1 MDQLNS
7 IISKAN
13 FFSPKCKSIA
23 LFLHFL
29 LHPTN
34 YYHSCLKSPI
44 FGCKELSTNI
54 SMKRLKKLG
63 KYAGRLLLTL
73 LALLLLIVLL
83 IQLPPV
89 QSFLTQRTS
98 TYLKNKLQTEVR
110 IAAIR
115 LRLPRSLVLKGVYL
129 EDQRQD
135 TLLNVSELALHFR
148 LNKLL
153 SKQVQLNRLT
163 LKGGTLNLY
172 ADETGFSNYAFIG
185 EAFGGPADSTAATA
199 EETKPTSSAWT
210 ITANP
215 GKVDLQN
222 IRLNYA
228 DDPRQLSFGLD
239 LERLALAI
247 RSMDLQN
254 NHYQLESLQMAGC
267 RVSFAS
273 RSPDTSATAESTPVD
288 YQIAVGSIDI
298 ERSGLNLQ
306 LTGRQMKV
314 SLDKLQG
321 KELGFSLLDGIID
334 VRAPQLYVEQGAF
347 QYDLVGTEPSP
358 AGFDPN
364 HFDFRKIGAEMGDIT
379 YRDGILGADVRLL
392 TAQNKEE
399 FTLENLRGKI
409 YYALDSIRLEALE
422 LLAGASMFNTKQTY
436 IHFGEGGTSS
446 PAETWRVLSSW
457 DIQRLHTAD
466 MLYWYPDLKKL
477 PYFSSG
483 KRVLKS
489 QGEITG
495 SLADLKI
502 VKLILQD
509 RDISADL
516 RGRIAHVTDPDRMKL
531 DLDISR
537 LGSTREGIRA
547 WLPAGALPAYI
558 QLPDRSDLRGSIRG
572 GLEELQVRLQAETR
586 RGPVPAASH
595 LASRIK
601 LRHVTDLDR
610 LQFDVQLDS
619 FYITRPD
626 LLAYLPPDLLP
637 ETVRLP
643 ESFSLQGMALGRLAT
658 FVTDLNLVTFRR
670 RQSTTLQLTGRVDS
684 LTLADQPTVG
694 LAFTLNGMNRSELEA
709 WLPDDLLPT
718 PMQAPDFTRLNGH
731 FEGRPDSLEAE
742 LNFGADV
749 AGGRIAGSWIES
761 KRYRL
766 DIDLASIRPDR
777 LYPEGYLDSILGFSM
792 APLGLVLRANG
803 SGFDSSPE
811 TRGDWQLNIYKQGMV
826 KDSGLVL
833 KAGILQ
839 QVIRA
844 DVRSSLSGLDLV
856 AGLSSDYSGQR
867 PQTDLSFQLR
877 QLDLQQLKVSD
888 IPVRLSGVIEAAFRG
903 ASVDTLSGRLL
914 ADDWSILYDS
924 TQQVI
929 DSLLFTA
936 EMDNG
941 ANDLRITSDLLNARF
956 AGFFRTPRVFTALQ
970 QQLMRYW
977 DAEAIDTLVGRTED
991 RLAFNLEIKRP
1002 EIFTMGFVPGLLA
1015 LAPASFDL
1023 EYDNREATIEMA
1035 LNAPHVQWREI
1046 RLDSI
1051 EFSSSFQ
1058 RDQFEYELV
1067 LRNADIQRAARV
1079 PAMRW
1084 EGSYAGDRLA
1094 AAFIALDDREQDRFV
1109 VKTNVQRLDTSTYRL
1124 TLEPRQLLDYQWW
1137 QMSAGNELVLRDE
1150 QVSVNDWRLFREKE
1164 MIELA
1169 EVGRDRLRV
1178 LFRHFDLD
1186 LVANVLDQQNPYLG
1200 GIINGNISIANPMS
1214 QPTVAARLTVDSLHF
1229 FDARLGNLALN
1240 GGLDQE
1246 KVNME
1251 AVLVGSGHDLKLV
1264 GNYRLKAERDAMDFQ
1279 LDLTSANLTALE
1291 PLAFGYLEE
1300 VEGTLSGG
1308 LHITGVPEKIG
1319 VEGSVHFDST
1329 NFHVGLL
1336 NTRLRIGSQSIVF
1349 DDRGVAFQDLEI
1361 FDAQNKR
1368 GVLKGRLLT
1377 DDYRSFDLRT
1387 DLLAENF
1394 AVLNTTSADN
1404 DLYYGKLVVDAEAR
1418 IRGRLEEPDIEL
1430 FARPRKGSSLTY
1442 VYREGTPQVDSY
1454 QGIVEFVSPEDSTGY
1469 VFASQQLMEG
1479 SRELNMKVSVKLEVT
1494 DNLAV
1499 KVITNPLTNDYF
1511 EGKAKGNLNYTQ
1523 FPDGRMEL
1531 TGLLEMVEGNYLF
1544 TYQEVVRRTFRVQPG
1559 GTIRWTGDPVSPEL
1573 NITVLYEVE
1582 TSPYPL
1588 LTQEYEN
1595 VENLNVKRKETF
1607 RVELSISGTP
1617 SNTDIST
1624 SLVYPEITANSN
1636 SAEIQNSVQRV
1647 NRDPSQQNT
1656 QAFALILFNGFIG
1669 ASAGGQSDFQV
1680 SDLEL
1685 ESNIGNLITKQLN
1698 NLANRYINFVELD
1711 IDLENYEK
1719 NTEASGER
1727 RADFRVSLRKQFL
1740 NDRLSIS
1747 LDGVASAQ
1755 TDQQS
1760 TNTTYFLDNLTF
1772 EYDLTPDGRFRI
1784 KVYNRRDYDD
1794 IIGGTSLKVGGALV
1808 FSRDFNE
1815 FRLFEKK

>member
-1 MDQLNS
+1 MR
-7 IISKAN
+7 
-13 FFSPKCKSIA
+13 
-23 LFLHFL
+23 
-29 LHPTN
+29 
-34 YYHSCLKSPI
+34 
-44 FGCKELSTNI
+44 
-54 SMKRLKKLG
+54 RLKKLG
-63 KYAGRLLLTL
+63 KYAGRLLLAL

-98 TYLKNKLQTEVR
+98 DYLKNKLRTEVR

-115 LRLPRSLVLKGVYL
+115 LRLPKSLVLKGVYL

-135 TLLNVSELALHFR
+135 TLLHVSELALHFR

-153 SKQVQLNRLT
+153 KKRIQLNRLT
-163 LKGGTLNLY
+163 LKGGTLDLY

-185 EAFGGPADSTAATA
+185 EAFGGASDSTATTVG
-199 EETKPTSSAWT
+199 EEKSTSSGWT
-210 ITANP
+210 FTANP
-215 GKVDLQN
+215 GNVNLQN
-222 IRLNYA
+222 IHINYT
-228 DDPRQLSFGLD
+228 DDPGQMAFGLN
-239 LERLALAI
+239 LEQLALAI
-247 RSMDLQN
+247 RSMDLRN
-254 NHYQLESLQMAGC
+254 NNYQIESLQMAGC
-267 RVSFAS
+267 RVDFAS

-306 LTGRQMKV
+306 LSGRQMEV
-314 SLDKLQG
+314 DLGKLQG
-321 KELGFSLLDGIID
+321 NELDFSLLAGQIG
-334 VRAPQLYVEQGAF
+334 VRLPHLYVEQGGF
-347 QYDLVGTEPSP
+347 RYDREGTQP
-358 AGFDPN
+358 APGGFDPN
-364 HFDFRKIGAEMGDIT
+364 HFDFRNIGMEIGDIV
-379 YRDGILGADVRLL
+379 YQDKGFGADVRLL

-399 FTLENLRGKI
+399 FTLENLRTKLH
-409 YYALDSIRLEALE
+409 YTPDSIRLEALE
-422 LLAGASMFNTKQTY
+422 LLAGTSILQTGKSY
-436 IHFGEGGTSS
+436 IHFGQGGTSS
-446 PAETWRVLSSW
+446 QPETWQIASSW
-457 DIQRLHTAD
+457 NIQRLNTAD
-466 MLYWYPDLKKL
+466 ILYWYPDLKKL
-477 PYFSSG
+477 PYFSGG

-489 QGEITG
+489 QGDITG

-502 VKLILQD
+502 TKFTLQD
-509 RDISADL
+509 RDIAADL
-516 RGRIAHVTDPDRMKL
+516 KGRIGHVTDTDRMTL
-531 DLDISR
+531 DLEIRR
-537 LGSTREGIRA
+537 LGSTRAGIQA
-547 WLPAGALPAYI
+547 WLPAGALPDYI
-558 QLPDRSDLRGSIRG
+558 QLPDQSDLRGSIRG
-572 GLEELQVRLQAETR
+572 GLEDLQVRLQAETR

-595 LASRIK
+595 LSSQIK
-601 LRHVTDLDR
+601 LKHVMDLDR

-658 FVTDLNLVTFRR
+658 FVTDLNMVTFRR

-684 LTLADQPTVG
+684 LTLADQPTVD
-694 LAFTLNGMNRSELEA
+694 LAFTLNGLNRSELEA
-709 WLPDDLLPT
+709 WLPDDLLPA
-718 PMQAPDFTRLNGH
+718 PMRAPDFTRLNGH
-731 FEGRPDSLEAE
+731 VGGRPDSLEAE
-742 LNFGADV
+742 LNFGADA
-749 AGGRIAGSWIES
+749 AGGRIAGSWIGP

-777 LYPEGYLDSILGFSM
+777 LYPEGYLDSLLGFSM
-792 APLGLVLRANG
+792 APFGLVLRANG

-811 TRGDWQLNIYKQGMV
+811 TWGDWQLDIYKEDMA

-844 DVRSSLSGLDLV
+844 DVQSSLAGLDLV
-856 AGLSSDYSGQR
+856 AGLSSDYQSDIPR
-867 PQTDLSFQLR
+867 TDLSFQLR
-877 QLDLQQLKVSD
+877 QLDLQQLKVSA
-888 IPVRLSGVIEAAFRG
+888 IPFRLSGVIESAFRG

-914 ADDWSILYDS
+914 ADDWYVLYDS
-924 TQQVI
+924 TEQVI

-936 EMDNG
+936 ELDNG
-941 ANDLRITSDLLNARF
+941 KNDLRITSDLLDARL

-977 DAEAIDTLVGRTED
+977 DAEAIDTLVGQTED
-991 RLAFNLEIKRP
+991 RFTFDLEINRP

-1015 LAPASFDL
+1015 LAPAGFDL
-1023 EYDNREATIEMA
+1023 AYDNREATIEIA
-1035 LNAPHVQWREI
+1035 LDAPHVQWRDI

-1051 EFSSSFQ
+1051 EFASSFQ
-1058 RDQFEYELV
+1058 RDQFEYELA

-1094 AAFIALDDREQDRFV
+1094 AAFIALDDREKDRFV
-1109 VKTNVQRLDTSTYRL
+1109 VKTNVQRLEASTYRL

-1137 QMSAGNELVLRDE
+1137 QMSAGNELILRDE

-1200 GIINGNISIANPMS
+1200 GVINGNVSIANPMT
-1214 QPTVAARLTVDSLHF
+1214 QPTVAAGLTVDSLRF

-1251 AVLVGSGHDLKLV
+1251 AALVGNGHDLKLV
-1264 GNYRLKAERDAMDFQ
+1264 GNYRLNAEREAMDFQ
-1279 LDLTSANLTALE
+1279 LDLTRANLTALE
-1291 PLAFGYLEE
+1291 PLALGYLEE
-1300 VEGTLSGG
+1300 VRGTLSGS

-1319 VEGSVHFDST
+1319 VDGSVHFDST

-1336 NTRLRIGSQSIVF
+1336 NTRLRMGNQSIVF
-1349 DDRGVAFQDLEI
+1349 DDRGVVFQDLEI

-1442 VYREGTPQVDSY
+1442 VYREGAPQVDSY
-1454 QGIVEFVSPEDSTGY
+1454 QGVVEFVSPEDSTGY

-1494 DNLAV
+1494 DNLSV

-1544 TYQEVVRRTFRVQPG
+1544 TYQEVVRRIFRVQPG

-1617 SNTDIST
+1617 SNTDINT

-1669 ASAGGQSDFQV
+1669 ASAGGQSEFQV

-1719 NTEASGER
+1719 NTEASGAR

-1815 FRLFEKK
+1815 FRLFQRDDHKD